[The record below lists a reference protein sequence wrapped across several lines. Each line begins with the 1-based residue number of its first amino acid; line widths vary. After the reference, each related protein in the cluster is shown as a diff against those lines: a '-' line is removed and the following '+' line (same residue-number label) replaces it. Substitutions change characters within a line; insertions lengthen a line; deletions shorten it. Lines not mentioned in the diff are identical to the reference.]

1 MSIFENLHSKKYNSI
16 ISFESEDESLGKVQ
30 KFYKVAPFPSY
41 EKNESIGDI
50 LHKGNRNDLA
60 REVKEKFK
68 FNMNILEAG
77 SGTCQLASYLSIG
90 TNNNV
95 FALDGTLESLQE
107 GEKFKIKSKLKNL
120 NLVHGDILNN
130 IFKDNIFDFVWCS
143 GVLHHTKDAYAGF
156 KNLCKCL
163 KNNGFILIG
172 LYNRYGRFRT
182 LARNFVS
189 KLFINKKI
197 RTKFLMFMD
206 PVLRKLS
213 ADRQKNK
220 DKINAWLRDQYF
232 HPIETLHT
240 VDQVLDWFNNN
251 NIEFIS
257 SIPSLEYDEYEK
269 KGLFETQYKGTF
281 FDRLFVQIKMIFS
294 SYGSEGG
301 LFVIIG
307 KKNGSN

>member
-1 MSIFENLHSKKYNSI
+1 MKFFENLHNKKYNSI
-16 ISFESEDESLGKVQ
+16 TSFESEDESLGKVQ
-30 KFYKVAPFPSY
+30 NFYKIAPFPSF
-41 EKNESIGDI
+41 EKNESVGDI

-107 GEKFKIKSKLKNL
+107 GEKFKIKSQLKNL

-130 IFKDNIFDFVWCS
+130 IFKDNVFDFVWCS

-163 KNNGFILIG
+163 KNDGFILIG
-172 LYNRYGRFRT
+172 LYNRFGRFRT
-182 LARNFVS
+182 LSRNFFS

-197 RTKFLMFMD
+197 RKSFLMFMD
-206 PVLRKLS
+206 PVLRKLN
-213 ADRQKNK
+213 RNKQKNR

-240 VDQVLDWFNNN
+240 VDQVLDWFNRN

-269 KGLFETQYKGTF
+269 KGLFETQHKGTF
-281 FDRLFVQIKMIFS
+281 FDRLFVQTKMIFS

>member
-1 MSIFENLHSKKYNSI
+1 MSFFQNLHSKKYDSI
-16 ISFESEDESLGKVQ
+16 ISFESEDQSLSKVQ

-60 REVKEKFK
+60 KEVKEKFK

-95 FALDGTLESLQE
+95 FALDGTLESLKE
-107 GEKFKIKSKLKNL
+107 GEKFKIKSKIKNL
-120 NLVHGDILNN
+120 NLVHGDILKN

-156 KNLCKCL
+156 KNLCKCV

-172 LYNRYGRFRT
+172 LYNRYGRLRT
-182 LARNFVS
+182 LVRNFIS
-189 KLFINKKI
+189 KLLINKKI
-197 RTKFLMFMD
+197 RINFLMFMD
-206 PVLRKLS
+206 PVLRKLNR
-213 ADRQKNK
+213 DKQKNK
-220 DKINAWLRDQYF
+220 DKIDAWLRDQYF

-240 VDQVLDWFNNN
+240 VDQVLDWFNRN

-257 SIPSLEYDEYEK
+257 SIPSLEYDEFEK
-269 KGLFETQYKGTF
+269 KGLFETQHKGTF

-307 KKNGSN
+307 KKNGNN